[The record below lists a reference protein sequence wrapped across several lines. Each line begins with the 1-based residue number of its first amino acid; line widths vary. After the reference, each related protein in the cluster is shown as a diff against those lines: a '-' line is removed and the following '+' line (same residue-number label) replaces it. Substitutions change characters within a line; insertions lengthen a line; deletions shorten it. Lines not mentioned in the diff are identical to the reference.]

1 MTVTANRW
9 KILLLFIFATVGAFA
24 LYYLKTFDP
33 FEMVSFSDGRVTF
46 AFYIFA
52 TLSVLTF
59 FAVIFSKS
67 LRAQIS
73 LEGLYVPN
81 VSAKIIPWADIE
93 NMAIQKNYRVKFIIF
108 NLKKGSPSKRSVK
121 LFKRFEYIVGRIFGI
136 GGYTIN
142 VATSNVSAKEF
153 IAHAQAYNQQALVLR
168 QLTDINNGIKQTEK
182 VPNHM
187 QPETAKIHTGQHQ
200 PAKPQNRYSTVKPT
214 AVISTLSSA
223 STPEP
228 KSGFR
233 QRKA

>member
-33 FEMVSFSDGRVTF
+33 FEMMSFSDGKVTF

-67 LRAQIS
+67 LRAQ
-73 LEGLYVPN
+73 LNHEGLYVPS
-81 VSAKIIPWADIE
+81 VSAKVIPWADIE
-93 NMAIQKNYRVKFIIF
+93 NIGIQKNQGVKFVVF

-121 LFKRFEYIVGRIFGI
+121 FFKRFEYIVGRVFGI

-142 VATSNVSAKEF
+142 VATSNVSAEEF
-153 IAHAQAYNQQALVLR
+153 IACFHEHYKQYSSASLLAETLDKMRQTGELQDLMQAE
-168 QLTDINNGIKQTEK
+168 I
-182 VPNHM
+182 
-187 QPETAKIHTGQHQ
+187 AKREAGQHQ
-200 PAKPQNRYSTVKPT
+200 PATSQNRYSTVKPS
-214 AVISTLSSA
+214 AVTSTFSA
-223 STPEP
+223 VATSKP
-228 KSGFR
+228 KPSFG
-233 QRKA
+233 QRNS